1 MKMRVAI
8 VNDMRLSVE
17 ILRAVVQSDPELEV
31 AWTAADGREAVMR
44 CQADTPD
51 LLIMDLFM
59 PVMDGTEA
67 TRRIMASAPC
77 PILIVTA
84 SVDTNSSKVFE
95 TLGAGALDAVRTP
108 TLGLGGAH
116 DGATPLLR
124 KISQFK
130 TLISIQKPKP
140 KPSIF
145 HTGVAPAKPG
155 LASCELVVIGAST
168 GGPSA
173 LAELF
178 SQIPSSINAA
188 FVVVQHVDRQ
198 FAQGLASWLDSF
210 GRLKVE
216 LARPGESPE
225 RGKAL
230 VACTNDHLIL
240 DATNRFL
247 YVKEPEENPFRPS
260 VDVFFNSVVASCRQR
275 GLAVLLTGIG
285 RDGAVGLFNL
295 RKAGWHTFAQSKESC
310 VVFGMPKAAIE
321 LGSACEIS
329 TPREIGARIV
339 EIVNFR
345 SGGRVS

>member
-1 MKMRVAI
+1 
-8 VNDMRLSVE
+8 
-17 ILRAVVQSDPELEV
+17 
-31 AWTAADGREAVMR
+31 
-44 CQADTPD
+44 
-51 LLIMDLFM
+51 
-59 PVMDGTEA
+59 
-67 TRRIMASAPC
+67 
-77 PILIVTA
+77 
-84 SVDTNSSKVFE
+84 
-95 TLGAGALDAVRTP
+95 
-108 TLGLGGAH
+108 
-116 DGATPLLR
+116 
-124 KISQFK
+124 
-130 TLISIQKPKP
+130 
-140 KPSIF
+140 
-145 HTGVAPAKPG
+145 VAPAKPG

-295 RKAGWHTFAQSKESC
+295 RKAAGTLSRRARSLAWF
-310 VVFGMPKAAIE
+310 FGMPKAAIE
-321 LGSACEIS
+321 TRFRLRDLDPARNRRQNSGDRQLQVGRARFMSS
-329 TPREIGARIV
+329 FQPRRPARRR
-339 EIVNFR
+339 EL
-345 SGGRVS
+345 